1 MEHPA
6 AYIPIDRR
14 YALAHGL
21 ELPRRPRGAVLFAD
35 ISGFTALTEALAQ
48 TFGPRQGADLLT
60 RRLNQVYGQLI
71 ALVHGY
77 GGSIIGFSGD
87 AILCWFGWLDE
98 LRAGPEAWPQESP
111 EAPVRRAVTCGLAMQ
126 EAMASVSQEPA
137 APGLTHPLAIK
148 TVVAAGQVRRFA
160 VGNPAIQLMDVLA
173 GAVLDRMAAGEKLAR
188 QGELL
193 LDQAAQDALRG
204 ELRVAEQREQPDG
217 ALRFGVIQAL
227 ARPAAPIPIWA
238 ELGPLPEDAV
248 RAWLLPSVYERLSQE
263 QGRFLAELRPAVA
276 LFLRFT
282 GLDFEGDA
290 QVDAKLDAY
299 VRWVQ
304 AVLDRYEGALIQ
316 LTTGDKGSYLYAA
329 FGAPLAHS
337 DDADR
342 AVAAALDLR
351 TLPSH
356 LDFITQVQMGVSQG
370 RMRVGAYGS
379 PDRRTY
385 GVLGKATNLAARLM
399 SRAPAGQI
407 LVARSVAHAIAD
419 LYELEPLGALK
430 IKGLRSPLPVHK
442 VLGRRQQAALQ
453 YSALFSDPLV
463 GRDDVLARLNA
474 LAQEVRAGAG
484 RILRIEGEAGVGK
497 SHLVA
502 TFARQA
508 AEQGFQVAMAACQ
521 STTRGIAYHAGRQIA
536 RSLLGLGEGRLS
548 GSPEEQM
555 ARVEAIVRTMNPEW
569 LLRLPLLG
577 DLLGLPIPDNATTAA
592 FDPRLRQE
600 ALAALAVE
608 IAQARARQ
616 RPLLLILEDVQWIDE
631 ATRKLLLSVARS
643 VAQGPVLLVLVHR
656 PPTREDRSYFDE
668 LARLPHQVH
677 IRLSELSPQGVA
689 GLVRQRLGGDVSP
702 LALALIQVQAQ
713 GNAFFTEELVDALR
727 ESGRI
732 VQEEGV
738 WQLAPAVLEVLRQAD
753 CLVRTEAGW
762 ELAPDAPLSTAN
774 LGLPDSIHGIVLSR
788 LDRLPPSAQLTV
800 KVASVIGRVFEYE
813 LLAQAHPAR
822 PGPAEL
828 QGQLALLSDR
838 EFARLEQP
846 EPRLAYIFKHNITQ
860 EVVYKTLLE
869 NQRQELHQ
877 AIGEL
882 LERLWPDAVERLAF
896 HFRHS
901 DLTRPQVREKTLDYL
916 DAAARRAQREY
927 ANETALNY
935 IDRALALEQRWEWLR
950 AKVQVLHILGRRQEE
965 AQALRALAQLAE
977 TPRFELAYLW
987 GQYFEAVS
995 DYQQAQ
1001 RHLEEALALCR
1012 SQGDREGE
1020 ARCLAFLGL
1029 VAWRQGNYE
1038 EAQTAYDQALHCLG
1052 GEPRY
1057 RDEEAEILYGMG
1069 IVHRQQGQHEEARLS
1084 LSQALALYRSLGNRQ
1099 GEAQALTALGSIAYL
1114 QRDYDQAR
1122 RFYEEALAIRRRTG
1136 DRTGEGASLTSLA
1149 QVVLREGDYSQAERL
1164 LRQALAIQQAINNR
1178 WREGIIWNELGVLTL
1193 MVGDLQAARHSLER
1207 SLAISQE
1214 LEDEAG
1220 QAYTLCNL
1228 GQVLREQGALSAAEE
1243 LLDRGLALAQ
1253 AQGDRHLEAL
1263 YHSELGMVHLQA
1275 KRFPQAVEQASRS
1288 LAILN
1293 EMGLRVSTTSDL
1305 STLALAHLAM
1315 DELGQ
1320 ALAYARE
1327 SLAILDECGGEGPD
1341 YPHRDYFVCA
1351 QVLAAAGEAQAA
1363 ERALATARRLLQEQA
1378 QRISDPAMRRS
1389 FLENVTFNRAI
1400 QAS

>member
-14 YALAHGL
+14 YAMAHGL
-21 ELPRRPRGAVLFAD
+21 ELPRRPQGAVLFAD

-71 ALVHGY
+71 ALVHSY

-87 AILCWFGWLDE
+87 AILCWFGRLDQ
-98 LRAGPEAWPQESP
+98 LQAGQEP
-111 EAPVRRAVTCGLAMQ
+111 REGPVRRAVTCGLAMQ
-126 EAMASVSQEPA
+126 EAMASMGQEPA
-137 APGLTHPLAIK
+137 APGVTHPLAIK

-160 VGNPAIQLMDVLA
+160 VGNPSIRLMDVLA
-173 GAVLDRMAAGEKLAR
+173 GAVLDRMAAGEELAQ

-193 LDQAAQDALRG
+193 LDQAALAVLNGQV
-204 ELRVAEQREQPDG
+204 RVVEQRESPNTG
-217 ALRFGVIQAL
+217 LSFGLVQDL
-227 ARPAAPIPIWA
+227 AHPGSPVPIWA
-238 ELGPLPEDAV
+238 NLPPLDQEAV
-248 RAWLLPSVYERLSQE
+248 RAWLLPSVYERLHQE

-282 GLDFEGDA
+282 GLDFERDPQA
-290 QVDAKLDAY
+290 DAKLDAY

-351 TLPSH
+351 TLPRH
-356 LDFITQVQMGVSQG
+356 LDFIRQVQMGVCQG

-379 PDRRTY
+379 PERRTY
-385 GVLGKATNLAARLM
+385 GVLGEATNLAARLM
-399 SRAPAGQI
+399 SRAQAGQI

-430 IKGLRSPLPVHK
+430 IKGLRSPLPVHR

-453 YSALFSDPLV
+453 YSALFSAPLV
-463 GRDDVLARLNA
+463 GRDEILARLNA
-474 LAQEVRAGAG
+474 LAQEVRAGNG

-536 RSLLGLGEGRLS
+536 RSLLGLGEGRMS
-548 GSPEEQM
+548 GSPQDQM
-555 ARVEAIVRTMNPEW
+555 SRVEAIVRAMNPKW

-600 ALAALAVE
+600 ALATLAVE
-608 IAQARARQ
+608 IAQTRARQ

-631 ATRKLLLSVARS
+631 ATRKLLLSMARS

-656 PPTREDRSYFDE
+656 PPTPEDRPYFQE

-677 IRLSELSPQGVA
+677 ILLPELSAEGVA
-689 GLVRQRLGGDVSP
+689 RLVRQRLGGPISP
-702 LALALIQVQAQ
+702 LVLALIQEQAQ

-732 VQEEGV
+732 VLEQGM
-738 WQLAPAVLEVLRQAD
+738 WQLAPRVLEVLRQAD
-753 CLVRTEAGW
+753 CLVWSEEGW
-762 ELAPDAPLSTAN
+762 QLAPDAPLSTAN

-788 LDRLPPSAQLTV
+788 LDRLPPPAQLTV
-800 KVASVIGRVFEYE
+800 KVASVIGRVFECE
-813 LLAQAHPAR
+813 LLAQVHPAR
-822 PGPAEL
+822 PAPEEL
-828 QGQLALLSDR
+828 RSQLALLSDR

-846 EPRLAYIFKHNITQ
+846 ESHLVYIFKHNITQ
-860 EVVYKTLLE
+860 EVIYKTLLE
-869 NQRQELHQ
+869 NQRQELHL
-877 AIGEL
+877 AIGQL
-882 LERLWPDAVERLAF
+882 LERLRPDAVERLAF
-896 HFRHS
+896 HYRHS
-901 DLTRPQVREKTLDYL
+901 DLSRPSVRAKTLTYL
-916 DAAARRAQREY
+916 DAAAQRAQREY

-935 IDRALALEQRWEWLR
+935 IDRALALETRWEWLR

-965 AQALRALAQLAE
+965 AEALRALAELEE
-977 TPRFELAYLW
+977 TPPFELAYLW

-1001 RHLEEALALCR
+1001 RHLEEALAICR
-1012 SQGDREGE
+1012 RHQDREGE
-1020 ARCLAFLGL
+1020 ARCLAHLGL

-1038 EAQTAYDQALHCLG
+1038 EAQQAYDQALQCLG

-1057 RDEEAEILYGMG
+1057 QDEEAEIRYGMG
-1069 IVHRQQGQHEEARLS
+1069 IVYRQQGRHPEARTFLAR
-1084 LSQALALYRSLGNRQ
+1084 ALELYRGLGNRQ
-1099 GEAQALTALGSIAYL
+1099 GEARALTALGSIAYL

-1122 RFYEEALAIRRRTG
+1122 QFYQEALAIRRSTG

-1228 GQVLREQGALSAAEE
+1228 GQVLREQGALDEAEA
-1243 LLDRGLALAQ
+1243 LLSQGMALAQ

-1275 KRFPQAVEQASRS
+1275 ERFPQAVEQAARS

-1293 EMGLRVSTTSDL
+1293 QMGLRVSTTSDL
-1305 STLALAHLAM
+1305 STLAQANLAQG
-1315 DELGQ
+1315 ELGQ

-1327 SLAILDECGGEGPD
+1327 SLSILDECEGEGPD

-1351 QVLAAAGEAQAA
+1351 QVLAAARESQEA
-1363 ERALATARRLLQEQA
+1363 ERALVAARRLLLEQA

-1389 FLENVTFNRAI
+1389 FLENVSFNRAI
-1400 QAS
+1400 LAS